1 MNKCINTIFL
11 LLILLG
17 SAPTII
23 NAGQFTPKY
32 LSAKEAFNEK
42 LIKRLSLLNFESL
55 LKSTIPQQLL
65 DIAHKIHPSTEES
78 VAADFLKIWPLNDEN
93 EFTQFLKANQLG
105 SHIKK
110 YRNRFVKPIWNI
122 HQLSEVIKNESLI
135 GRKSNRQKSQLKEL
149 QTIWS
154 QVLTITTEQELEKT
168 VETARN
174 AYKLLTTLYASRVTA
189 FLDTIAPL
197 SKVEKPILKLKRED
211 FFNNEGIDFIFSY
224 PVLVEM
230 NISDPKTAESVLHPI
245 YKDIKDIWFLRNMV
259 ARFWPEQI
267 PLSESQLSRLKAAFK
282 AYDAHTYIKAVVKHM
297 KYKTLLSAKEALGQI
312 NSSVMIIPE
321 TINDV
326 TQKIGPFKDASDEIV
341 NAAKPVLDNL
351 NKLQESVQTFIQG
364 LDAETVHAESH
375 PKATEKAPVAQPL
388 DQANAT
394 FVMGASAQTAAVP
407 TAQPITILTTMPQP
421 TPTPQNP
428 IETPVKTIPLG
439 STPPAPT
446 LKSV

>member
-17 SAPTII
+17 STPTII

-65 DIAHKIHPSTEES
+65 DIAHKIHPTTEES

-351 NKLQESVQTFIQG
+351 NKLQESVQTFIHG